1 MPSDQNLSEWDAAY
15 LLGALTPEE
24 HEEYERFRAAE
35 PADGAEQAKLAG
47 AVGLLDLLSPDE
59 ALALLDETPTAQ
71 PRESGASLLP
81 TLAAAAEKRRLRSR
95 RAIVAG
101 MLASAAAFLVI
112 GGVIGYTAIPR
123 PEPVRTELQAMAPGQ
138 REGVTASLAVS
149 GEPWGTRLDW
159 ECQYTKA
166 WATDVAGYDLVVI
179 TRDGAETT
187 VASWSPSGDEATGLA
202 ASTLIPTADIRAVE
216 IREAGTPMPLATTT
230 LA

>member
-24 HEEYERFRAAE
+24 LEEYERFRAAK

-112 GGVIGYTAIPR
+112 GGVIGYTAIPQ

-138 REGVTASLAVS
+138 RDGLTASLAVS

-159 ECQYTKA
+159 ECRYTKP

-179 TRDGAETT
+179 TRDGAEAT
-187 VASWSPSGDEATGLA
+187 VASWRPAGEEATGMA
-202 ASTLIPTADIRAVE
+202 ASTLIPTTDIRAVE